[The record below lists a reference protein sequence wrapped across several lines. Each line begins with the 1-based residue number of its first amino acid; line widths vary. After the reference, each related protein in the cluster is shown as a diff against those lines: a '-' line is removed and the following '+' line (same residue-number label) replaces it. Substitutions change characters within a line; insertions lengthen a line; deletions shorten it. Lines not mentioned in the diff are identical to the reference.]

1 MFALIDTN
9 GATHIA
15 INIPHEGADK
25 TIPALVG
32 MLEKNAVFVHR
43 SYNRLETRVPEM
55 SIQLGD
61 LLPLDKHDAELV
73 IVIPSSTSVIDDSFV
88 NETPEVKISNKK
100 AIERKDREIQ
110 RLATELA
117 HLKQQLADL
126 RERINSEAESQ
137 DC

>member
-1 MFALIDTN
+1 
-9 GATHIA
+9 
-15 INIPHEGADK
+15 
-25 TIPALVG
+25 
-32 MLEKNAVFVHR
+32 
-43 SYNRLETRVPEM
+43 M